1 MLIIYTPMAGDL
13 AEEAINALAV
23 LIGTSTF
30 HSAINIAMTIGVGGF
45 VYQYIQARQLSI
57 LSRYIGISFFVLFG
71 LIGLKTPVAIIDMQE
86 PMVTHEVDD
95 VPIGVALPA
104 AFVSQIGR
112 GIAQAF
118 EDVFHMPDDQDYN
131 TSGMLFGSRLALASN
146 TAGFT
151 ESPELSADLSNY
163 LRQCV
168 WVSQVQVTHK
178 LTVSDLIHSNNL
190 MTELFSSASPVYH
203 VILSDKGNM
212 TCQDAAIDLKNRL
225 VVAADLEAQSMSNS
239 LTDGDKAKFE
249 SNLANAQS
257 YFIDVSDTGTNLLL
271 QNMLINKLRHSV
283 SDAMAFS
290 GNTAGLM
297 NYTNTA
303 AMNNLRIAEAN
314 SFWMAGY
321 RLPMLNACLWIL
333 IICLFP
339 IVIMIGFFPG
349 FDKAYGAFIKTMIW
363 IWTWPPMFSI
373 LHFFV
378 SFYAST
384 KTDIFGHQD
393 GGITMS
399 NMNAVSMIHSDM
411 AFTAGFLAMAIP
423 FIAKGVTT
431 GFADAFNNA
440 AQYLGSMTHGVSQ
453 SVAGQVS
460 HGNVSVG
467 NFSGWNA
474 NYDTTNAHKHDT
486 NMTDYHGMT
495 THQLPNGSTITT
507 AANGQQI
514 INSSGATSAMAVAI
528 QGSQATVNSL
538 SRNAQTAHNL
548 GNSFRTAADQSLQS
562 GLREASNF
570 NSSDANDYRKG
581 SGQSIT
587 DQYGINQ
594 DYRTMKDSVER
605 WNEGRDANH
614 QTSLQEALRGGIN
627 SGDQIFGKL
636 TKWGTGI
643 SMDASGTLDH
653 SHAQADKVSQFLDSS
668 EGKNFT
674 KAFTHSQTA
683 ASNMHMDSSQSHNLS
698 TAEQSA
704 LDINKASSLS
714 HQASAEYSAS
724 KNYSA
729 AASEARSH
737 SNSINSNLNNAFV
750 NWASANKGENAAEVL
765 AGTDSK
771 NIANANQWGQEFLS
785 SNEGKSLIEQ
795 EAQHFMSKTEFSTD
809 KSTYEQQSQ
818 DLSSQHN
825 VLANYEK
832 TKGQFER
839 HAAEQITPM
848 SKKQLN
854 EAQNELRRTSQQDL
868 MRQSQVMSA
877 TVHSSAEEGT
887 KNINSQS
894 SEVKGNTHKEF
905 EHGVVVGSITNAVK
919 STLTGKVFDDN

>member
-1 MLIIYTPMAGDL
+1 MLTIYTPMAGDL

-30 HSAINIAMTIGVGGF
+30 HSALNIAMIIGVGGF
-45 VYQYIQARQLSI
+45 VYQYIHGRQLGI
-57 LSRYIGISFFVLFG
+57 LGRYIGVSFFVLFG
-71 LIGLKTPVAIIDMQE
+71 LVGLKTPVAIIDMQK

-95 VPIGVALPA
+95 VPMGVALPA
-104 AFVSQIGR
+104 ALISQIGR
-112 GIAQAF
+112 GISQAF

-131 TSGMLFGSRLALASN
+131 KTGMLFGSRLVLATSMADFSATPN
-146 TAGFT
+146 
-151 ESPELSADLSNY
+151 LSSDLSNY

-168 WVSQVQVTHK
+168 WISKVQVTHK
-178 LTVSDLIHSNNL
+178 LTVNELIHSNNL
-190 MTELFSSASPVYH
+190 MTQLFDSASPVYH
-203 VILSDKGNM
+203 VILSDKGNI
-212 TCQDAAIDLKNRL
+212 TCREAAIDLKNRL
-225 VVAADLEAQSMSNS
+225 INAANAEAQTYANS
-239 LTDGDKAKFE
+239 LTDGNKAKFL
-249 SNLANAQS
+249 SSVANAQN
-257 YFIDVSDTGTNLLL
+257 YFMKISDTGTNLLL
-271 QNMLINKLRHSV
+271 QNMLINKVRNSV
-283 SDAMAFS
+283 SDAMAFT

-297 NYTNTA
+297 NYTNTT

-339 IVIMIGFFPG
+339 VVIMLGFFPG
-349 FDKAYGAFIKTMIW
+349 FDKAYSAFIKTMIW
-363 IWTWPPMFSI
+363 IWTWPPMFAI

-384 KTDIFGHQD
+384 KTDIFGHQS

-423 FIAKGVTT
+423 FIAKGITT

-453 SVAGQVS
+453 SIAGQVS

-474 NYDTTNAHKHDT
+474 NYDNTSANKHDT
-486 NMTDYHGMT
+486 NYTDYRGMS
-495 THQLPNGSTITT
+495 THQLSNGATVTT
-507 AANGQQI
+507 APNGQQI
-514 INSSGATSAMAVAI
+514 VNSSQAMSAMAVGI
-528 QGSQATVNSL
+528 QGTQAIVNSL

-548 GNSFRTAADQSLQS
+548 GDSFRTSADQSMQS

-581 SGQSIT
+581 SGTSIT

-594 DYRTMKDSVER
+594 DYRTMQDAVEK
-605 WNEGRDANH
+605 WNEGHDANH
-614 QTSLQEALRGGIN
+614 QINLQEALKGSIN
-627 SGDQIFGKL
+627 SRDQVFGKL
-636 TKWGTGI
+636 AKWGLGV
-643 SMDASGTLDH
+643 SGGASANLDH
-653 SHAQADKVSQFLDSS
+653 NHIQSDKVSQFLDSTQ
-668 EGKNFT
+668 GKNFSQ
-674 KAFTHSQTA
+674 AFTHSQTA
-683 ASNMHMDSSQSHNLS
+683 ASNVHTDGSQSHHLS

-714 HQASAEYSAS
+714 HQASAEYSES

-729 AASEARSH
+729 AASEARSQ

-750 NWASANKGENAAEVL
+750 NWATANKGESASSVL
-765 AGTDSK
+765 AGTDGKS
-771 NIANANQWGQEFLS
+771 IATAGEWGQEFLS
-785 SNEGKSLIEQ
+785 SNEGKSLIEKETQ
-795 EAQHFMSKTEFSTD
+795 NFMSKVEFNAD
-809 KSTYEQQSQ
+809 KSTYDQKSQ
-818 DLSSQHN
+818 DLSNQNN
-825 VLANYEK
+825 VLSKYEK
-832 TKGQFER
+832 TKDQFER

-868 MRQSQVMSA
+868 MKQSKVMRATVDSA
-877 TVHSSAEEGT
+877 TSEGT
-887 KNINSQS
+887 KNINDQS
-894 SEVKGNTHKEF
+894 SEVKGNTQKEF
-905 EHGVVVGSITNAVK
+905 KHGVVVGSISNTVK